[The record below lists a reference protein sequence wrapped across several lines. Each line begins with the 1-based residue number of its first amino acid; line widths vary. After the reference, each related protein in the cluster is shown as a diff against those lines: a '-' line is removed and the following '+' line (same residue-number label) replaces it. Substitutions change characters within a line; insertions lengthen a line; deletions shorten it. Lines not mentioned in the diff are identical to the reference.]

1 MCVYCMV
8 GDFYDRY
15 WPINPIP
22 TPQPYYPAP
31 PQPIII
37 QPVVIPD
44 AEELARL
51 KEMKDILE
59 RVKELEDKLGCPC
72 DDPAQRGK
80 PDYIKKIQ
88 ARLEELEKLV
98 KDNPKS

>member
-8 GDFYDRY
+8 GDFYDKY
-15 WPINPIP
+15 WPINPP
-22 TPQPYYPAP
+22 PPYQPQPGTTPL
-31 PQPIII
+31 PIII

-44 AEELARL
+44 AQELERL
-51 KEMKDILE
+51 REIQEILK

-80 PDYIKKIQ
+80 PEYIKKIQ
-88 ARLEELEKLV
+88 ERLDELEK
-98 KDNPKS
+98 KTKAD

>member
-8 GDFYDRY
+8 GDFYDKY
-15 WPINPIP
+15 WPINP
-22 TPQPYYPAP
+22 PQPPA
-31 PQPIII
+31 QPIII

-44 AEELARL
+44 PLELERL
-51 KEMKDILE
+51 KEFNEILK

-80 PDYIKKIQ
+80 PDYIKKIHD
-88 ARLEELEKLV
+88 RLDELEKRAKAV
-98 KDNPKS
+98 